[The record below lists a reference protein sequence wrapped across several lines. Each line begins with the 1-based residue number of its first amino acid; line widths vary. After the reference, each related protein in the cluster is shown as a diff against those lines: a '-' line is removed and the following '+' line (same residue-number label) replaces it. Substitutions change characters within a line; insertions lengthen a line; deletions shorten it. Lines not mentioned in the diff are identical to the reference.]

1 MNYLRKYMVAALM
14 AMSAATAMPASPAW
28 ETVSAASLQPEQAD
42 GDAIDVNVQDRHIY
56 ITVRRPQQVSVLSI
70 LGQMISQTT
79 LQPGTYR
86 LRIASRGIYILQIGT
101 TTRRVTV

>member
-28 ETVSAASLQPEQAD
+28 GNRFRGILQPEQAD
-42 GDAIDVNVQDRHIY
+42 GDTIDVNVQDRHIY

-70 LGQMISQTT
+70 LGQMISPDNITT
-79 LQPGTYR
+79 GHIPPAYR
-86 LRIASRGIYILQIGT
+86 IRGIYILKIGT